1 MIKALIFD
9 FDGTIIDTETPWYFA
24 FQEVYGSYGV
34 ELPLELWG
42 KCIGTT
48 FAEFDPYEYLGQC
61 LNKPI
66 DRDDITTKSKEYYK
80 KHMDKQVL
88 REGVIDYLSLAR
100 NKGLRTAIASSSS
113 LEWIH
118 KYMDKYDLIDRFDF
132 VIARDHVNQV
142 KPSPELYL
150 KAIELLGIEPTEA
163 IAIEDSLNGLRAAKA
178 AGLYCV
184 VTPNEVT
191 KAMKFESYDMRVDSL
206 SQISLD
212 QLLTTFS

>member
-24 FQEVYGSYGV
+24 FQEIYGNYGL

-48 FAEFDPYEYLGQC
+48 FAEFDPFEYLELC
-61 LNKPI
+61 LKEPI
-66 DRDDITTKSKEYYK
+66 NRDEITNRSKEFYQ
-80 KHMDKQVL
+80 KHMDKHDL
-88 REGVIDYLSLAR
+88 REGVRDYLSLAKL
-100 NKGLRTAIASSSS
+100 KGIRLAIASSSTLGWIQKY
-113 LEWIH
+113 LE
-118 KYMDKYDLIDRFDF
+118 KYDLVDSFDII
-132 VIARDHVNQV
+132 VARDHVGQV

-163 IAIEDSLNGLRAAKA
+163 IAIEDSLNGLKAVKA

-184 VTPNEVT
+184 LTPNDVT
-191 KAMKFESYDMRVDSL
+191 KAMKFENYDVRVDSL
-206 SQISLD
+206 GQLSLD
-212 QLLTTFS
+212 QLLATFS